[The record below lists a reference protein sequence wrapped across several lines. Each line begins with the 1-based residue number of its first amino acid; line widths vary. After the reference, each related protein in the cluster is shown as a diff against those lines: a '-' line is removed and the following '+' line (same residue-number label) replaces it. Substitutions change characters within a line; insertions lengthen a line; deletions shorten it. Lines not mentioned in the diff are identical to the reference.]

1 MIIFLF
7 TVYLTQL
14 EKKSRFG
21 KSSLSIAVLVII
33 LRFLDFKFHSLLF
46 SKLYAVNKMTKIIK
60 KSVGFIMLNSNVVK
74 GTVKWFNET
83 KGFGFI
89 QQESGPDVF
98 AHFSEIASSGFKTL
112 FEGQQVEFSIAQ
124 GQKGPNAVNIVA
136 I

>member
-46 SKLYAVNKMTKIIK
+46 SKL
-60 KSVGFIMLNSNVVK
+60 
-74 GTVKWFNET
+74 
-83 KGFGFI
+83 
-89 QQESGPDVF
+89 
-98 AHFSEIASSGFKTL
+98 
-112 FEGQQVEFSIAQ
+112 
-124 GQKGPNAVNIVA
+124 
-136 I
+136 